1 SSSLSQ
7 PVSWIIP
14 FGTDPTFASAGAPN
28 NALGSI
34 EPQHTCGHLAHRR
47 ERLDDRTVQFEVLV
61 PRVSPGIE
69 EPDRATG
76 TVDGCDIR
84 AFVPIAEDTGVGQIA
99 YTRGAAVFAADDVID
114 LMRKARAI
122 RPDSIR
128 NVDAHARSRA
138 GARRR
143 LHHEALAR
151 ICRAR
156 AL

>member
-1 SSSLSQ
+1 M
-7 PVSWIIP
+7 
-14 FGTDPTFASAGAPN
+14 
-28 NALGSI
+28 
-34 EPQHTCGHLAHRR
+34 
-47 ERLDDRTVQFEVLV
+47 QFEVLV

-143 LHHEALAR
+143 LHSRATGQDLPGAR
-151 ICRAR
+151 FSRPEDMFQIHDVIQFR
-156 AL
+156 LLLG